1 MEQIIYTM
9 RMAQHLIDLGFK
21 PLKTVPNA
29 RDLSKNAWVFDDAQP
44 GFKEAFA
51 AYIAQGKPTPT
62 PAPTRRLETVSDG
75 ELADLYF
82 VADQPV
88 EAIARVHGVTT
99 ERVLNAIRNDKRVLT
114 AFGFAVMT
122 RAEREAVMQLPQAER
137 EAALLAKVKTSSF
150 KILHG
155 GAEHRVNGGEV
166 E

>member
-9 RMAQHLIDLGFK
+9 RMAQHLINLGFK
-21 PLKTVPNA
+21 PLNTVPNA
-29 RDLSKNAWVFDDAQP
+29 RDLSKTAWVFDDAEP
-44 GFKEAFA
+44 GFKEAFT
-51 AYIAQGKPTPT
+51 AYIAQGRPDAKQ
-62 PAPTRRLETVSDG
+62 TRRPEPVRDG

-82 VADQPV
+82 VADQSV

-99 ERVLNAIRNDKRVLT
+99 DRVLNAIRNDKRVLT